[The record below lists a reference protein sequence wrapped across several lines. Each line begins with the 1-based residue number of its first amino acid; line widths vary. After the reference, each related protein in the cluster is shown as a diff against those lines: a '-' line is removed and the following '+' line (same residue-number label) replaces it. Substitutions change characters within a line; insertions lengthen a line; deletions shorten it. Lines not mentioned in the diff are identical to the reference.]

1 MVGWKLVV
9 VVEWKRVCWIG
20 SGLDE
25 LDDQKKLGWRVVRWM
40 FLYLLDESLWLVAFS
55 LVLSLLCLVSVG
67 VVVRAV
73 ILCYCMGESVM
84 AMSILS

>member
-1 MVGWKLVV
+1 
-9 VVEWKRVCWIG
+9 VEWKRVCWIG

-40 FLYLLDESLWLVAFS
+40 FLYLLDESLWLVTFS

-84 AMSILS
+84 AMPILS

>member
-1 MVGWKLVV
+1 VV

-84 AMSILS
+84 AMPILS